1 MTVTEEQAV
10 RTSDRREA
18 KAIIDCD
25 VHNALRRRDDLK
37 AYLAA
42 KWHPYFDQGNR
53 VGVFSGQYIGAR
65 PQSHPYRV
73 DSTIGDRH
81 GGSDFE
87 LMCEQLL
94 DRHNVSHAILHPI
107 NDLLTFSAYG
117 PAAAPTVAALND
129 WMVDEWISRDDRLY
143 GAISV
148 TVEDGLAAAAE
159 ITRMAVHPRFVKVLL
174 PIVTREGLGH
184 AKYWPIY
191 EAAVDAGL
199 PVAAHVGGFS
209 GTQTAAGWT
218 TYYVENHTAFSQHYQ
233 THVVSLVHSGV
244 FERFPSLQFVLEEG
258 GLAWLAPL
266 MWRLDHTWS
275 RMRDVAPHL
284 TEPPSDV
291 IRRHFH
297 FTTQPLDVPDKPKF
311 LGQIFDQLDMDD
323 RIMFA
328 SDWPHWDYDDPTRV
342 VTVSQVGQE
351 RHDKIMAANAE
362 RLFRFAS

>member
-129 WMVDEWISRDDRLY
+129 WMVDEWLEPRRPPVRRDLGDRRGRAGRGRGDHADGGAPAVRQGPAADSRPAR
-143 GAISV
+143 ASA
-148 TVEDGLAAAAE
+148 T
-159 ITRMAVHPRFVKVLL
+159 P
-174 PIVTREGLGH
+174 
-184 AKYWPIY
+184 KYWPIY

-209 GTQTAAGWT
+209 GTQTARAGRPT
-218 TYYVENHTAFSQHYQ
+218 TSSTTPAFSQHYRRSRQ
-233 THVVSLVHSGV
+233 PRPQRRVRALPVAAV
-244 FERFPSLQFVLEEG
+244 RARG
-258 GLAWLAPL
+258 GRDRLA
-266 MWRLDHTWS
+266 
-275 RMRDVAPHL
+275 
-284 TEPPSDV
+284 
-291 IRRHFH
+291 RR
-297 FTTQPLDVPDKPKF
+297 
-311 LGQIFDQLDMDD
+311 
-323 RIMFA
+323 R
-328 SDWPHWDYDDPTRV
+328 
-342 VTVSQVGQE
+342 
-351 RHDKIMAANAE
+351 
-362 RLFRFAS
+362 

>member
-1 MTVTEEQAV
+1 MF
-10 RTSDRREA
+10 
-18 KAIIDCD
+18 
-25 VHNALRRRDDLK
+25 
-37 AYLAA
+37 
-42 KWHPYFDQGNR
+42 P
-53 VGVFSGQYIGAR
+53 
-65 PQSHPYRV
+65 
-73 DSTIGDRH
+73 
-81 GGSDFE
+81 
-87 LMCEQLL
+87 M
-94 DRHNVSHAILHPI
+94 
-107 NDLLTFSAYG
+107 
-117 PAAAPTVAALND
+117 
-129 WMVDEWISRDDRLY
+129 
-143 GAISV
+143 
-148 TVEDGLAAAAE
+148 
-159 ITRMAVHPRFVKVLL
+159 
-174 PIVTREGLGH
+174 VTREGLGH
-184 AKYWPIY
+184 SKYWPIY